1 MSAAVILA
9 NSLWAALF
17 GTGMAVLFSAPA
29 RALIPSFC
37 CAFLA
42 RFLRDALLGWGAGAN
57 LATFVA
63 AGIVSIV
70 AFGVISRRRLSP
82 VVVAA
87 GLIPLGAAAALFR
100 AINAFLGAHY
110 VVGKA
115 LTDSGAAVEIFSN
128 LRILF
133 LTTCAIAAGVW
144 VGYLVWQF
152 IRRDEF
158 A

>member
-1 MSAAVILA
+1 M
-9 NSLWAALF
+9 
-17 GTGMAVLFSAPA
+17 
-29 RALIPSFC
+29 PSFC

-42 RFLRDALLGWGAGAN
+42 RFLRDVLLDLGAGAN

-70 AFGVISRRRLSP
+70 AFGVITRRRLSP
-82 VVVAA
+82 VVIAA

-100 AINAFLGAHY
+100 AINAFLSTHY
-110 VVGKA
+110 LVGKT
-115 LTDSGAAVEIFSN
+115 LTDSGAAVEILSS

-144 VGYLVWQF
+144 VGYLVWQL
-152 IRRDEF
+152 IRRVEF